1 MLSLILRKGNFSG
14 QHLKAGSNFISLK
27 SSSLSLIARDLIVWS
42 FYQNQRHV
50 VCVHFTIRLY
60 FSSVFITNLTIIIS
74 ASQTQAELDARTPAA
89 GWNAC
94 KIRPDFCTD
103 SAAIAGCA
111 ASRDYNEMSFNQLQ
125 RVYWTFSALILDWG
139 IQI

>member
-1 MLSLILRKGNFSG
+1 MLSLILRKDKFSW
-14 QHLKAGSNFISLK
+14 QHLKAGSNFISLHLV
-27 SSSLSLIARDLIVWS
+27 SLSRDLIVWS